1 MIAMKRMYSTPVET
15 SNNLTFDMMLDEESL
30 RILLSSFTAKIAT
43 TADILQDSTIDDER
57 MDLINHI
64 RDLADSAVSII
75 ETINILNDYA
85 DFDQNTANE

>member
-1 MIAMKRMYSTPVET
+1 MIAMRRMYSTPVET
-15 SNNLTFDMMLDEESL
+15 SDNLTFDMLLDEESL

-57 MDLINHI
+57 MDLINYI

-85 DFDQNTANE
+85 DPDQNTANE